1 MFAINA
7 TGTSYRNRQIMN
19 CQVTVIRGYYDA
31 AKRQE
36 ELYAVGLQVT
46 LPEAKTSKV
55 VLLQLSDLRIQ
66 KIVEQVPMVWCSN
79 GSLCNRYL
87 QEVAARFYADAKC
100 AEDGG
105 VLQPYFMAPGIYQ
118 LPNTSYCAVE
128 GRQVIGV
135 EQNACC
141 LSPGVQKYMISDRV
155 DMPIYQLVK
164 MLLQLPPEVTL
175 TVVYSMFTLVQS
187 LIREVVDVQ
196 GVLFISGPSGF
207 GKTTLAKR
215 ACGFVQNSD
224 SPQHEPALFFDAGS
238 TWASIRDAM
247 VSARDLPLI
256 IDDLCLSAG
265 STNQKRRTEMAAKAI
280 RAGANVSTIMKKSQ
294 NGEQVEMR
302 CNAGIILTAEFS
314 LDSISD
320 LTRCILV
327 PIQEKLDLP
336 DKFSADLVGGA
347 ALEFVRYFLE
357 DVEGHLEDL
366 QQFLIRRKN
375 DFVDDCQEG
384 RVRKNLIIL
393 KWIAEQ
399 FVKTIGE
406 AEDELLS
413 KQFLSKV
420 NLACQNSIAE
430 MNREL
435 QEIHS
440 SVPRGNLAYV
450 LYDGYMKN
458 CFNLAKEKNLQ
469 KLFKKDGALYRGDLC
484 LRSQALESY
493 VRRQPGYHKISLNK
507 IVQELMDLGVLCI
520 QEEGTRQVKI
530 KKDLPRV
537 YRIRL
542 DKLEEAVEQY

>member
-1 MFAINA
+1 MFTANA
-7 TGTSYRNRQIMN
+7 TGVSYHDHQIMN
-19 CQVTVIRGYYDA
+19 CQVNVIRGYYDA
-31 AKRQE
+31 GRRRD
-36 ELYAVGLQVT
+36 ELYAVRLVVT
-46 LPEAKTSKV
+46 VPEANLTKE
-55 VLLQLSDLRIQ
+55 LLLPLPDLQIQ
-66 KIVEQVPMVWCSN
+66 KIVSQVPVVWYSN
-79 GSLCNRYL
+79 RNLCNRYL
-87 QEVAARFYADAKC
+87 REHVARFCADAKR
-100 AEDGG
+100 AESGDG
-105 VLQPYFMAPGIYQ
+105 LQPYFRAPGIYQ

-128 GRQVIGV
+128 GQQVIRLK
-135 EQNACC
+135 QDACC
-141 LSPGVQKYMISDRV
+141 LSPDVREYMIPDCV
-155 DMPIYQLVK
+155 DMPAYQLAR
-164 MLLQLPPEVTL
+164 MLVQLPPEATL

-187 LIREVVDVQ
+187 LIRKVVDMQ
-196 GVLFISGPSGF
+196 GVLFITGPSGF

-215 ACGFVQNSD
+215 ACGFVRNAG
-224 SPQHEPALFFDAGS
+224 SPLHEPALFFDAGS

-247 VSARDLPLI
+247 VAARDLPMVV
-256 IDDLCLSAG
+256 DDLCLSAG
-265 STNQKRRTEMAAKAI
+265 SSNQRRRIEMASKAV
-280 RAGANVSTIMKKSQ
+280 RAGANISTITKKSR

-302 CNAGIILTAEFS
+302 CNAGVILTAEFS

-399 FVKTIGE
+399 FMKTMGE